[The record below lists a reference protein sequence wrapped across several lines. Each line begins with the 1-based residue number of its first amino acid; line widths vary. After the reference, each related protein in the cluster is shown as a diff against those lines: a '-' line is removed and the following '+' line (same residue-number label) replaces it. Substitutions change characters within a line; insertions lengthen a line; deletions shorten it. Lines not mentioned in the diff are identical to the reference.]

1 MRKDF
6 QRLKVIRR
14 LIQVADEIPGVAG
27 SIDIA
32 ESSSQKIHALLHA
45 LRLTLRFAGVKGEIA
60 SVSRRRDHQIAGRR

>member
-32 ESSSQKIHALLHA
+32 ESSS
-45 LRLTLRFAGVKGEIA
+45 
-60 SVSRRRDHQIAGRR
+60 